1 MTTKTEQVTV
11 SAPTT
16 NAVRTTGSA
25 TSAVDSTVS
34 TADSTVSGERT
45 SDGSAGTDAHAVVVP
60 ARQATATVAAEAPA
74 RIDFAKAAPKVF
86 RALIGFDAA
95 AREGLDPAL
104 VELIQIRASHLN
116 HCAYCLHMH
125 TNDARKAGESE
136 DRLHMVAVW
145 REAPHFFTPRERAA
159 LALTE
164 AVTLVAGGGVPDDV
178 YAEAAAHFDDGELAR
193 VLALVLTINTWNR
206 VALST
211 AKKAGT
217 DTRA

>member
-1 MTTKTEQVTV
+1 MVMTTNTSMSASTSTNMSASTGAGAGTERAAGVPGGTAPAPAV
-11 SAPTT
+11 AGRPRLDLAKSAP
-16 NAVRTTGSA
+16 R
-25 TSAVDSTVS
+25 
-34 TADSTVSGERT
+34 
-45 SDGSAGTDAHAVVVP
+45 
-60 ARQATATVAAEAPA
+60 
-74 RIDFAKAAPKVF
+74 VF

-104 VELIQIRASHLN
+104 VELIQIRSSHLN

-145 REAPHFFTPRERAA
+145 REAGHFFTERERAA

-164 AVTLVAGGGVPDDV
+164 AVTLVADGGVPDDV
-178 YAEAAAHFDDGELAR
+178 YARAAAVFDDQELAH
-193 VLALVLTINTWNR
+193 VLALILTINTWNR

-211 AKKAGT
+211 AKVAGT
-217 DTRA
+217 DTR

>member
-1 MTTKTEQVTV
+1 MTTNTID
-11 SAPTT
+11 TT
-16 NAVRTTGSA
+16 TTTGTPA
-25 TSAVDSTVS
+25 TSLDP
-34 TADSTVSGERT
+34 
-45 SDGSAGTDAHAVVVP
+45 SAAIA
-60 ARQATATVAAEAPA
+60 AAEAA
-74 RIDFAKAAPKVF
+74 RTRLDFAHSARKAF

-145 REAPHFFTPRERAA
+145 REARHFFTEKEQAA

-164 AVTLVAGGGVPDDV
+164 AVTLVADGGVPDDV
-178 YAEAAAHFDDGELAR
+178 YAEAAARFDDEELAQ
-193 VLALVLTINTWNR
+193 VLALICTINTWNR
-206 VALST
+206 VALAT
-211 AKKAGT
+211 GKVAGT
-217 DTRA
+217 DERR

>member
-1 MTTKTEQVTV
+1 MTTNTMH
-11 SAPTT
+11 TT
-16 NAVRTTGSA
+16 T
-25 TSAVDSTVS
+25 
-34 TADSTVSGERT
+34 
-45 SDGSAGTDAHAVVVP
+45 AGTATHTAGLAETAAAPGGTGATGVPGAVV
-60 ARQATATVAAEAPA
+60 AENT
-74 RIDFAKAAPKVF
+74 RLDFAKSAPKVF

-145 REAPHFFTPRERAA
+145 REARHFFTPREQAA

-164 AVTLVAGGGVPDDV
+164 AVTRVADAGVPDDV
-178 YAEAAAHFDDGELAR
+178 YAQAAAHFDDQELAH
-193 VLALVLTINTWNR
+193 VLALIFTINTWNR

-211 AKKAGT
+211 AKVAGT
-217 DTRA
+217 DERR

>member
-1 MTTKTEQVTV
+1 MTTNTIT
-11 SAPTT
+11 
-16 NAVRTTGSA
+16 
-25 TSAVDSTVS
+25 
-34 TADSTVSGERT
+34 
-45 SDGSAGTDAHAVVVP
+45 TDADVN
-60 ARQATATVAAEAPA
+60 TAIAAAEAA
-74 RIDFAKAAPKVF
+74 RARLDFARSAPKVF
-86 RALIGFDAA
+86 RAVVGLDAA

-145 REAPHFFTPRERAA
+145 REARHFFTPEEQAA

-164 AVTLVAGGGVPDDV
+164 AVTLVADAGVPDTV
-178 YAEAAAHFDDGELAR
+178 YAEAAAHFDDGELAH
-193 VLALVLTINTWNR
+193 VLALILTINTWNR

-211 AKKAGT
+211 GKVAGT
-217 DTRA
+217 DERNG

>member
-1 MTTKTEQVTV
+1 MTTNTNT
-11 SAPTT
+11 AANTT
-16 NAVRTTGSA
+16 AHTY
-25 TSAVDSTVS
+25 
-34 TADSTVSGERT
+34 
-45 SDGSAGTDAHAVVVP
+45 SAG
-60 ARQATATVAAEAPA
+60 

-104 VELIQIRASHLN
+104 VELIQIRSSHLN

-145 REAPHFFTPRERAA
+145 REAQHFFTARERAA

-164 AVTLVAGGGVPDDV
+164 AVTLIADGGVPDDV
-178 YAEAAAHFDDGELAR
+178 YAEAAAQFDEQELAH
-193 VLALVLTINTWNR
+193 VLSLILTINTWNR

-211 AKKAGT
+211 GKVAGT
-217 DTRA
+217 DERR